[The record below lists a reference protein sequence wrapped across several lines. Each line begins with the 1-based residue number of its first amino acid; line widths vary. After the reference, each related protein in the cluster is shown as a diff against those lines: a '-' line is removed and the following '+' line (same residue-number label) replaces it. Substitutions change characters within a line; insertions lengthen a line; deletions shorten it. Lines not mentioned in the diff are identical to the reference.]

1 MAHPTDELEA
11 MAQTLET
18 YATSEVTAGRK
29 IRANDLDQA
38 AAMLRACKGRVRV
51 KALEWGEECSTEFRA
66 VSMGILYHVGFYDGS
81 WCFLGQEYYTPEAAK
96 AAAQADYETRILAAI
111 EPAPDHSEWNAA
123 IEAAAKEA
131 KERLYPKNPQDDW
144 TEYAKIHAAAAI
156 NVSAAIRDL
165 KKGQTND

>member
-1 MAHPTDELEA
+1 MTHPTDDELE
-11 MAQTLET
+11 
-18 YATSEVTAGRK
+18 
-29 IRANDLDQA
+29 A

-51 KALEWGEECSTEFRA
+51 KALEWVDLHR
-66 VSMGILYHVGFYDGS
+66 DGS
-81 WCFLGQEYYTPEAAK
+81 RYDVTPDDPLGYSDSIHGLQDDTYHSRLGHFLTLESAK
-96 AAAQADYETRILAAI
+96 SAAQADYETRILAAL

-123 IEAAAKEA
+123 IDVAAKEA
-131 KERLYPKNPQDDW
+131 KERLYPKNPQNDW